1 MELSSA
7 QMTDA
12 GRPWVGFEVLDRS
25 GQAVGTLFS
34 LWYHD
39 GAEAVQFFGIQTAGS
54 TGRGLVVPAEGV
66 AVDARRRLVQ
76 LLYPRV
82 LVQEGPAH
90 ACGAELT
97 PEQERDI
104 YLHYDVQVT
113 AYPSADAPR

>member
-1 MELSSA
+1 MRG
-7 QMTDA
+7 DA
-12 GRPWVGFEVLDRS
+12 WS
-25 GQAVGTLFS
+25 NC
-34 LWYHD
+34 
-39 GAEAVQFFGIQTAGS
+39 S
-54 TGRGLVVPAEGV
+54 T
-66 AVDARRRLVQ
+66 
-76 LLYPRV
+76 PRA